1 MELIS
6 VGANQNLGSA
16 KTREKVTF
24 TSFIEKF
31 KNTGRQRR
39 YPREPNRN
47 ESFVGGR
54 RGEAS
59 PG

>member
-16 KTREKVTF
+16 KTRQKVTF
-24 TSFIEKF
+24 TSFIEKV

-39 YPREPNRN
+39 SPGELNRN
-47 ESFVGGR
+47 DSFVGGG
-54 RGEAS
+54 RGEAN